1 MPIIETN
8 GLCKRYGHALSVHDL
23 ALRVPEG
30 SVYGFL
36 RPQRG
41 GQIHHAQNDP
51 GPGPAPR
58 REESPCLASP

>member
-8 GLCKRYGHALSVHDL
+8 GLCKRYGHTLSAHDL

-36 RPQRG
+36 
-41 GQIHHAQNDP
+41 
-51 GPGPAPR
+51 GPNGAGKMAICPASTR
-58 REESPCLASP
+58 KLMSSLARVLP

>member
-8 GLCKRYGHALSVHDL
+8 GLCKRYGHTLSVHDL

-36 RPQRG
+36 
-41 GQIHHAQNDP
+41 
-51 GPGPAPR
+51 GPNGAGK
-58 REESPCLASP
+58 STTL